1 MVVMY
6 RKKQFPSI
14 STGRDLKGGAL
25 LVSTKGTSSL
35 KRPSLFSASSKLPVY
50 AYMHKQPK
58 IPKKGKS
65 KHQKQKQGKRRK
77 VLLRTI

>member
-1 MVVMY
+1 MMY

-35 KRPSLFSASSKLPVY
+35 KRPSLSNSNEKREHFSIL
-50 AYMHKQPK
+50 HPK
-58 IPKKGKS
+58 STHVISQVHCSFEKS
-65 KHQKQKQGKRRK
+65 NSE
-77 VLLRTI
+77 